1 MDKTFVRNGEMFVIV
16 GVRFTEDLSCMGGG
30 VFTAFLYSGIPLDSL
45 IALVT
50 AVGSL
55 IAFVT
60 AGVRYNQS

>member
-1 MDKTFVRNGEMFVIV
+1 MIV
-16 GVRFTEDLSCMGGG
+16 GVRFTEDLSCIGGGG

-55 IAFVT
+55 IGFVT
-60 AGVRYNQS
+60 TGVRYNQS